1 MGICPDFFND
11 GRVNCIFFDKFGLFE
26 KIAKTLQYTFP
37 NLCGGGG
44 GRPHRKVVE
53 KLDQT
58 RPDVCQTK
66 CQVDT

>member
-11 GRVNCIFFDKFGLFE
+11 GRFNCIFFDKFGLFE

-44 GRPHRKVVE
+44 RPQGKIV
-53 KLDQT
+53 
-58 RPDVCQTK
+58 
-66 CQVDT
+66 